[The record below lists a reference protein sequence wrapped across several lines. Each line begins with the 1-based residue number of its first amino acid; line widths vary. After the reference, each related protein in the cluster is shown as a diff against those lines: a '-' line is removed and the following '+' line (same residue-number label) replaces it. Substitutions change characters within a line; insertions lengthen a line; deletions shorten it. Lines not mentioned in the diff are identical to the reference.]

1 MQPLP
6 AKGAADQPPA
16 TGLTAWGLWQMFK
29 QTRGT
34 GEWSDPEQSAQAT
47 AIQDQMKAV
56 FEFEAEIGEPFE
68 GEQVSTEPFGVSS
81 MAEAFELA
89 LLAWS

>member
-1 MQPLP
+1 ML
-6 AKGAADQPPA
+6 
-16 TGLTAWGLWQMFK
+16 K

-34 GEWSDPEQSAQAT
+34 GEWSDPEQSAEAT

-56 FEFEAEIGEPFE
+56 LEFETEIGEPFQ
-68 GEQVSTEPFGVSS
+68 GQQVSTELFWVSS

-89 LLAWS
+89 LLARS

>member
-1 MQPLP
+1 
-6 AKGAADQPPA
+6 
-16 TGLTAWGLWQMFK
+16 
-29 QTRGT
+29 
-34 GEWSDPEQSAQAT
+34 
-47 AIQDQMKAV
+47 MKAV
-56 FEFEAEIGEPFE
+56 FQFEAEIGEPFE